1 MVINSKMTRDE
12 ANDIVNGI
20 IQAGWEVD
28 MKYAEEYNL
37 NLDESLSIGRRHR
50 ARLLSLLDENFEV
63 EDC

>member
-12 ANDIVNGI
+12 ANDIVNRI
-20 IQAGWEVD
+20 IHAGWEVD
-28 MKYAEEYNL
+28 MKYAKKYNL

-50 ARLLSLLDENFEV
+50 ARLLNLLDENFEV

>member
-12 ANDIVNGI
+12 ANYIVDEI

-37 NLDESLSIGRRHR
+37 NLDESLSIGRRQR
-50 ARLLSLLDENFEV
+50 ARLLNLLDENFEV